1 MSFTKEKRI
10 SLKQYLL
17 EKIFSEDCSP
27 AQKAAE
33 AFDISLNTVYRYL
46 RELEQQG
53 IIKKNKKTE
62 YSLIS
67 STESFVLSRAKG
79 ELLDEYKI
87 NEDKIE
93 KYTEKLPGN
102 VTSIWDYAFTEMMN
116 NAIDHSQADYVT
128 CSIMQNYMNTTILI
142 KDDGIGIFKNIRDNF
157 SFGTLDDAVEE
168 LFKGKLTTNSA
179 KHSGEGI
186 FFTSRLMDEFAA
198 ISDGK
203 VFTHTKFE
211 DLIQSIEEIDMLK
224 EWQDLEGTV
233 IFMRLS
239 NFTRK
244 STKQIFDM
252 FADVDDGFT
261 KTTIPVKSIFER
273 YPVSRSQAKR
283 LYRRLEN
290 FKTVVLDFEGIDEIG
305 QGFAHELFVVFQ
317 NEHPE
322 VELIPLNM
330 SEYVKKMVDHVKR

>member
-10 SLKQYLL
+10 SIKQYLL

-128 CSIMQNYMNTTILI
+128 CSIMQNYMNL
-142 KDDGIGIFKNIRDNF
+142 
-157 SFGTLDDAVEE
+157 
-168 LFKGKLTTNSA
+168 
-179 KHSGEGI
+179 
-186 FFTSRLMDEFAA
+186 
-198 ISDGK
+198 
-203 VFTHTKFE
+203 
-211 DLIQSIEEIDMLK
+211 SI
-224 EWQDLEGTV
+224 
-233 IFMRLS
+233 
-239 NFTRK
+239 
-244 STKQIFDM
+244 
-252 FADVDDGFT
+252 
-261 KTTIPVKSIFER
+261 
-273 YPVSRSQAKR
+273 
-283 LYRRLEN
+283 
-290 FKTVVLDFEGIDEIG
+290 
-305 QGFAHELFVVFQ
+305 
-317 NEHPE
+317 
-322 VELIPLNM
+322 
-330 SEYVKKMVDHVKR
+330 